1 MFTKCNFDLV
11 VYLRVWIL
19 NLLLLLFSSYL
30 LQVLLVQKIVLLE
43 DHVLLGSMQGS
54 FSLSIGLE
62 VIDTL

>member
-19 NLLLLLFSSYL
+19 YLLLLLFPSYL
-30 LQVLLVQKIVLLE
+30 LEMLLVQKIVLLE
-43 DHVLLGSMQGS
+43 DHMLLGSVQGS
-54 FSLSIGLE
+54 FSLSIRLE

>member
-19 NLLLLLFSSYL
+19 NLLLLLFPSYL

-43 DHVLLGSMQGS
+43 NHVLLGSMQGS